1 MLMQATRKSDSES
14 RDLSPPRRRAVKFY
28 GDRGM
33 KSRRRNRFH
42 RRSKQ
47 SFCALCTRRISWIY
61 FIVFW
66 CALKSQSPLGGGS
79 IKFIDAG
86 QSCWLPRKARVR
98 TRGGNRFPDPW
109 MPGCSFAYFV
119 CLLSECLRRVTDLR
133 PPTSIP
139 NPLPS
144 GILPPAWSVLRALAQ
159 KSKFKAIFELGKINK
174 KIASCDGTCVL
185 FPSRRSGLS
194 HNEIIAR
201 WLKSIYANLRVH
213 RPLQR
218 IGRGIRTRTR
228 RRRL

>member
-1 MLMQATRKSDSES
+1 MSLEPRRMRIRWPFGILLA
-14 RDLSPPRRRAVKFY
+14 DLPFPPRMP
-28 GDRGM
+28 G
-33 KSRRRNRFH
+33 
-42 RRSKQ
+42 
-47 SFCALCTRRISWIY
+47 C
-61 FIVFW
+61 
-66 CALKSQSPLGGGS
+66 
-79 IKFIDAG
+79 
-86 QSCWLPRKARVR
+86 
-98 TRGGNRFPDPW
+98 W

-228 RRRL
+228 RRRLQNGSKVVPLATHVSAFLQLQCCWFSIGFFLLVSFFLGVPPTKSADIPYI